1 MTDCRRIAVYCGASF
16 GDDGVYAQSA
26 SQMGKLLADYGIE
39 LVYGGGRVGLM
50 GTIAD
55 SVMANGGKVI
65 GVIPEFLATKEIAH
79 ENLTELHIV
88 QSMHERKAMM
98 ADLSDAYI
106 AMPGGFGT
114 LEELFEVL
122 TWAQLGLHQKPI
134 GLLNTN
140 GFYQGLLDFFE
151 HLVTAQFIS
160 DDLRNAVLYDKEPEP
175 LLVQLMSH
183 TPRYTDKW
191 AAGSKDRI

>member
-1 MTDCRRIAVYCGASF
+1 M
-16 GDDGVYAQSA
+16 
-26 SQMGKLLADYGIE
+26 
-39 LVYGGGRVGLM
+39 
-50 GTIAD
+50 
-55 SVMANGGKVI
+55 
-65 GVIPEFLATKEIAH
+65 
-79 ENLTELHIV
+79 

-134 GLLNTN
+134 GLLNTK
-140 GFYQGLLDFFE
+140 GYYQGLLDFFE
-151 HLVTAQFIS
+151 HLVNTQFIS
-160 DDLRNAVLYDKEPEP
+160 DDLRNAVLYDNSPEK

-183 TPRYTDKW
+183 EPRYIDKW
-191 AAGSKDRI
+191 SDESKDRI